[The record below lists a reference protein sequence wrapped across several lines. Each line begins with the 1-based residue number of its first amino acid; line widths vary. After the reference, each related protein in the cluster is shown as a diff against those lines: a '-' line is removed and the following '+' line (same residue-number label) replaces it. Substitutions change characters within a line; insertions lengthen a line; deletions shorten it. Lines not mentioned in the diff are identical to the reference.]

1 MIDLSTHLRLHNWLS
16 RVVSM
21 VILSFGIR
29 EAGAV
34 QSILLAWDPSP
45 SSDVVRYKLYYG
57 NVAANLTNQIVFAV
71 DLGEATGFH
80 LENLKVDET
89 YFAYVTAFNRSG
101 LESKPSNLLTFS
113 VNRAPSTLT
122 GSDEDMPANMQ
133 TYTVVSE
140 VNNAPVLAAI
150 ADQVV
155 TQGNTL
161 TFTAQAIDADLPVQT
176 LTYSLDAG
184 APSGATIDPATG
196 AFSWTPATNEAPGTN
211 RVTIRVTDNGS
222 LNLSDTRTFAIIV
235 KTQPGLRLLSL
246 VPLTDGYDGYV
257 SVHWSSE
264 PGQSYRIQWKTNL
277 SDATWSDL
285 AEVTTES
292 ETGQFLHQVGSAV
305 QSFYRVQLVK

>member
-1 MIDLSTHLRLHNWLS
+1 
-16 RVVSM
+16 M
-21 VILSFGIR
+21 VILGFGIR
-29 EAGAV
+29 EASAV

-113 VNRAPSTLT
+113 VNRAPAVAAVAESSTLT

-176 LTYSLDAG
+176 LTYSLHAG

-196 AFSWTPATNEAPGTN
+196 AFSWTPATNEAPSTN

-222 LNLSDTRTFAIIV
+222 LNLSDTRTFPIIV
-235 KTQPGLRLLSL
+235 KTQPVLRLLSL
-246 VPLTDGYDGYV
+246 
-257 SVHWSSE
+257 
-264 PGQSYRIQWKTNL
+264 
-277 SDATWSDL
+277 
-285 AEVTTES
+285 
-292 ETGQFLHQVGSAV
+292 
-305 QSFYRVQLVK
+305 